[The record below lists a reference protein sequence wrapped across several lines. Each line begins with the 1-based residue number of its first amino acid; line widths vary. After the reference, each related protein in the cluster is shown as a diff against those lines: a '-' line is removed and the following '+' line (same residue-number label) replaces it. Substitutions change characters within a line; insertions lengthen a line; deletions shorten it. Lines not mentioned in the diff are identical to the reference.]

1 MEVMKYNINTKMW
14 ESPYWHAA
22 ITTDAVVFGFD
33 GKQLN
38 VLLIERGVEPYVGKW
53 ALPGGFLRED
63 DETAFHG
70 ACREL
75 KEETNADIFMEE
87 VGTYSNKDRDP
98 RERVI
103 TIAFFQLVV
112 KDKYDVFGG
121 DDAKQ
126 AKWFPVNEIPELA
139 FDHNQIVNDAMEK
152 LRQQIHFKPIG
163 FQLLDEKFTM
173 SQLQAIY
180 EAILGR
186 TLDRRNFRKKML
198 ALGYI
203 IDTKKKETGNAY
215 RSPHIYMFDEEAYQ
229 AAKKI
234 GMRLEF

>member
-1 MEVMKYNINTKMW
+1 MKYNKSTKLW

-33 GKQLN
+33 GKELN
-38 VLLIERGVEPYVGKW
+38 VLLIERGNAPYEGKW

-63 DETAFHG
+63 DESAFHG
-70 ACREL
+70 VCREL

-87 VGTYSNKDRDP
+87 LGTYSDINRDP

-103 TIAFFQLVV
+103 TIAYFQLVV
-112 KDKYDVFGG
+112 KHKYDISGG
-121 DDAKQ
+121 DDARQ
-126 AKWFPVNEIPELA
+126 AKWFPVDSIPELA
-139 FDHNQIVNDAMEK
+139 FDHNRIVKDALEK
-152 LRQQIHFKPIG
+152 LRQQIHFKPVG

-173 SQLQAIY
+173 PQLQAIY
-180 EAILGR
+180 EAILGKE
-186 TLDRRNFRKKML
+186 LDRRNFRKKML

-215 RSPHIYMFDEEAYQ
+215 RSPSIYTFDEESYQ
-229 AAKKI
+229 NAKKI

>member
-1 MEVMKYNINTKMW
+1 MKYNQHTKLW
-14 ESPYWHAA
+14 ESQYWHPA

-38 VLLIERGVEPYVGKW
+38 VLLIERGGEPYSGKW
-53 ALPGGFLRED
+53 VLPGGFLRED

-70 ACREL
+70 VCREL

-87 VGTYSNKDRDP
+87 FGTYSNKGRDP

-112 KDKYDVFGG
+112 KDKYDISGG

-126 AKWFPVNEIPELA
+126 AKWFPVDSLPELA
-139 FDHNQIVNDAMEK
+139 FDHNQIVADALEN

-163 FQLLDEKFTM
+163 FQLLDKTFTM
-173 SQLQAIY
+173 PQLQSIY
-180 EAILGR
+180 EAILGKE
-186 TLDRRNFRKKML
+186 LDRRNFRKKML

-215 RSPHIYMFDEEAYQ
+215 RSPSIYMFDEDAYQ
-229 AAKKI
+229 NAKKI